1 VDGVVEGDAVGVLPV
16 GVLLVGVLVELEVGV
31 LFFVVLFFLVVE
43 GFIVPPGLVVV
54 PGVVVGD
61 VVVAGEDIVPCACT
75 AGAVRATGAATTR
88 DRSKAFVI
96 LFM

>member
-1 VDGVVEGDAVGVLPV
+1 MDGEVEGDVVGVVPV
-16 GVLLVGVLVELEVGV
+16 GVLAELGVRV
-31 LFFVVLFFLVVE
+31 FFTVPVFFFLVVE
-43 GFIVPPGLVVV
+43 GLVVVLGLVVAPEV
-54 PGVVVGD
+54 GVGD

>member
-1 VDGVVEGDAVGVLPV
+1 MDGEVEGDVVGVLPV
-16 GVLLVGVLVELEVGV
+16 GVLAELGVRV
-31 LFFVVLFFLVVE
+31 FFTVPVFFFLVVE
-43 GFIVPPGLVVV
+43 GLVVVLGLVVA
-54 PGVVVGD
+54 PGVGVGD

>member
-1 VDGVVEGDAVGVLPV
+1 VDGEVEGDVVGVLPV
-16 GVLLVGVLVELEVGV
+16 GVLAELGVRV
-31 LFFVVLFFLVVE
+31 FFTVPVFFFLVVE
-43 GFIVPPGLVVV
+43 GLVVVLGLVVA
-54 PGVVVGD
+54 PGVGVGD

>member
-1 VDGVVEGDAVGVLPV
+1 MEGDVVGVLPV
-16 GVLLVGVLVELEVGV
+16 GVLAELGVRV
-31 LFFVVLFFLVVE
+31 FFTVPVFFFLVVE
-43 GFIVPPGLVVV
+43 GLVVVLGLVVA
-54 PGVVVGD
+54 PGVGVGD

>member
-1 VDGVVEGDAVGVLPV
+1 MDGEVEGDAVGVLPV
-16 GVLLVGVLVELEVGV
+16 GVLAELGAR
-31 LFFVVLFFLVVE
+31 FFFFIPEFFFLPVE
-43 GFIVPPGLVVV
+43 GFIIVPPGLVVA
-54 PGVVVGD
+54 PGVGVGD